1 MTMSALTDPTITTKP
16 TILSTDATAITESI
30 ERTVPTVP
38 TVPTEPDPF
47 GDWDTDTDPDP
58 DDWGEELPAA
68 QINDDLDDDDL
79 DDDDDAGGFLGDD
92 RGMSTIEYA
101 LGCVAAAA
109 LGALLYL
116 VVTSD
121 TVETA
126 LSGIFERALETK

>member
-1 MTMSALTDPTITTKP
+1 MTTLTADEADVADVADLTP
-16 TILSTDATAITESI
+16 
-30 ERTVPTVP
+30 
-38 TVPTEPDPF
+38 PDPF

-68 QINDDLDDDDL
+68 QINDDLDEPDESEDDL
-79 DDDDDAGGFLGDD
+79 ENDDSGGFLGDD

-121 TVETA
+121 TVESA
-126 LSGIFERALETK
+126 LSGIFERALNTQ

>member
-1 MTMSALTDPTITTKP
+1 MSAPIAQTRMTTLT
-16 TILSTDATAITESI
+16 TDVADLADVADLT
-30 ERTVPTVP
+30 P
-38 TVPTEPDPF
+38 PDPF

-68 QINDDLDDDDL
+68 QINDDADDDE
-79 DDDDDAGGFLGDD
+79 DDEDDEGGIDGFLGNDL
-92 RGMSTIEYA
+92 GMSTIEYA

-121 TVETA
+121 TVESA
-126 LSGIFERALETK
+126 LSGIFERALNTQ